1 MCHTVVLSSL
11 LDPLHVSCHA
21 PEGSRREREREK
33 MPTKVLYLS
42 LTVLV
47 IELRYLYLGTHLIPE
62 VVGTRYT

>member
-1 MCHTVVLSSL
+1 MFLAML
-11 LDPLHVSCHA
+11 LKA
-21 PEGSRREREREK
+21 AGEREREK